1 MTHPA
6 YGSPRPVLPFA
17 SVLLENNPGPMTLDG
32 TNTWIVRAPG
42 ADSCVVVDPGE
53 LDEEHLSRLASSSA
67 PVELVLLTH
76 HHHDHSGGARE
87 FASRVGAP
95 VRAFDPSLCW
105 NAPSL
110 VDGEHFLSGGVTV
123 SVVHTPGHTDDS
135 VCFALSHEDSQ
146 AMRTGDSVLG
156 RGTTVIAG
164 TLADYLSSLRL
175 LADAPSGMV
184 VLPGHG
190 PELPDLP
197 AVAAEY
203 LAHREE
209 RLDQVRAAMARLG
222 PDPTP
227 RQVVEIVYADVDK
240 SVWPAAEWSVTAQL
254 EYLRDNPAE

>member
-6 YGSPRPVLPFA
+6 YGSLRPVLPFA

-42 ADSCVVVDPGE
+42 ADACVVVDPGE
-53 LDEEHLSRLASSSA
+53 LDEEHLERVAASA

-76 HHHDHSGGARE
+76 HHKDHSGGARE
-87 FASRVGAP
+87 FAARVGAP
-95 VRAFDPSLCW
+95 LRAFDPSLCRQ
-105 NAPSL
+105 APAL
-110 VDGEHFLSGGVTV
+110 VDGERFSSGGVTV
-123 SVVHTPGHTDDS
+123 SVTHTPGHTDDS
-135 VCFALSHEDSQ
+135 VCFGLSHADGQ
-146 AMRTGDSVLG
+146 AMLTGDSVLG

-175 LADAPSGMV
+175 LTEVPPGTV

-197 AVAAEY
+197 AVAASY

-209 RLDQVRAAMARLG
+209 RLDQVRAALARLG

-254 EYLRDNPAE
+254 EYLRDN

>member
-6 YGSPRPVLPFA
+6 YGSLRAVLPFA
-17 SVLLENNPGPMTLDG
+17 AVVLENNPGPMTLDG

-42 ADSCVVVDPGE
+42 VQACVVVDPGE
-53 LDEEHLSRLASSSA
+53 LDSDHLDVVASQA

-76 HHHDHSGGARE
+76 HHHDHSAGARE

-95 VRAFDPSLCW
+95 LRAFDSSLCW
-105 NAPSL
+105 RAPAL
-110 VDGEHFLSGGVTV
+110 VDGEGFSAGGV
-123 SVVHTPGHTDDS
+123 SVVVRHTPGHTDDS
-135 VCFALSHEDSQ
+135 VCFGLSYENSQ
-146 AMRTGDSVLG
+146 AMLTGDSVLG

-164 TLADYLSSLRL
+164 TLADYLSSLRT
-175 LADAPSGMV
+175 LAGASPGTV

-197 AVAAEY
+197 AVAAQY

-209 RLDQVRAAMARLG
+209 RLDQVRAALAQLG

-240 SVWPAAEWSVTAQL
+240 AVWPAAEWSVAAQL
-254 EYLRDNPAE
+254 EYLRDN

>member
-6 YGSPRPVLPFA
+6 YGRLRSVLPFA
-17 SVLLENNPGPMTLDG
+17 SVVLENNPGPMTLDG

-42 ADSCVVVDPGE
+42 ADACVVVDPGE
-53 LDEEHLSRLASSSA
+53 LDEAHLALVAEQA

-95 VRAFDPSLCW
+95 LRAFDPSLCW
-105 NAPSL
+105 QAPSL
-110 VDGEHFLSGGVTV
+110 SDGESFSAGGVAV
-123 SVVHTPGHTDDS
+123 SVRHTPGHTDDS
-135 VCFALSHEDSQ
+135 VCFGLSHSDSQ
-146 AMRTGDSVLG
+146 AMLTGDSVLG

-164 TLADYLSSLRL
+164 TLADYLSSLRSL
-175 LADAPSGMV
+175 TSASPGTV

-197 AVAAEY
+197 AVAASY

-209 RLDQVRAAMARLG
+209 RLDQVRAALTQLG

-240 SVWPAAEWSVTAQL
+240 SVWPAAEWSVAAQL
-254 EYLRDNPAE
+254 EYLRSK